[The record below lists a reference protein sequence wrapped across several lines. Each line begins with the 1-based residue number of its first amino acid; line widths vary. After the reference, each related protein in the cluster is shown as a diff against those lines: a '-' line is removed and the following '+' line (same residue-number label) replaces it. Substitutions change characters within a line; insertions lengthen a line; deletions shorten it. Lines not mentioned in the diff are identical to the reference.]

1 MNTQTLWI
9 TGSKGKL
16 GSALMKRLPVD
27 SYLKIIGTDTDV
39 DITDMAAV
47 KQAMDLYKPS
57 IVINCAAISNGQ
69 FCEENMIE
77 AYKVN
82 AIGARN
88 LAIATARR
96 GAKLIHLSTDD
107 VFDGIKNGTMNEFD
121 QPCAVSVYGKSKL
134 AGETFVRELN
144 PKHLIVRSSWVYG
157 MGSQNEFFAKV
168 IEHGQKNEAF
178 DVPGNQLSTPTS
190 VDALAGFIYKVLR
203 TDEYGVFHASC
214 EGECTRY
221 EFAQTILSNMG
232 YDPALAHATYDDA
245 SRASTVLDNLMLKI
259 TNIHYLPYW
268 KQALKEYTDKLK

>member
-27 SYLKIIGTDTDV
+27 SFFRIIGTDTDV
-39 DITDMAAV
+39 DITDMAQV
-47 KQAMDLYKPS
+47 RQAIELYKPS
-57 IVINCAAISNGQ
+57 IVINCAALSDSA
-69 FCEENMIE
+69 FCEENVIE

-88 LAIATARR
+88 LAIATSRI
-96 GAKLIHLSTDD
+96 GAKLIQISTDD

-121 QPCAVSVYGKSKL
+121 QPNAVSVYGKSKL
-134 AGETFVRELN
+134 AGESFVRELN

-157 MGSQNEFFAKV
+157 MASKSEFLAEV
-168 IEHGQKNEAF
+168 IEHGKNNESF
-178 DVPGNQLSTPTS
+178 DVPGNKLSTPTS

-221 EFAQTILSNMG
+221 EFAQTILSYLG
-232 YDPALAHATYDDA
+232 YDPALAHATYNDA
-245 SRASTVLDNLMLKI
+245 DRSSTVLENLMLKI

-268 KQALKEYTDKLK
+268 KQALKEFTDKL